1 MNLTTGRQGLARS
14 SRTVIIKLGG
24 SVITDKRLAFK
35 ADLRSMHRIAR
46 ELARV
51 RDRLILLNGAGSFG
65 HIPVKRFGL
74 DEGFSK
80 EKTRSFARTKLQLL
94 RLQEILVSILCSH
107 GIPVVPFTPSSF
119 MMARSGRLCRAELGP
134 IREFSELGLVPLFG
148 GDLVPD
154 LEQGWRVVSA
164 DQMAAWIAPRIGA
177 SMIIYGTDV
186 DGLYSSDPKT
196 CKDAKLLETI
206 SCSEIRKIAGSAL
219 GSRMPDVTAG
229 MQGKLFEAERAA
241 KKGVE
246 VVMMNLRKP
255 ENLHPILK
263 GRRGG
268 WTRISPQ
275 RQRSK

>member
-1 MNLTTGRQGLARS
+1 MARS

-74 DEGFSK
+74 DEGFSR

-94 RLQEILVSILCSH
+94 RLQEMLVSILCSH

-119 MMARSGRLCRAELGP
+119 MIARSGRLCRAELGP

-186 DGLYSSDPKT
+186 DGLYSWDPKT

-229 MQGKLFEAERAA
+229 MQGKLFEAEHAA

-263 GRRGG
+263 GRRGR

>member
-1 MNLTTGRQGLARS
+1 MARK
-14 SRTVIIKLGG
+14 SRIVIVKLGG
-24 SVITDKRLAFK
+24 SVITDKRRAFK
-35 ADLRSMHRIAR
+35 ADLRSMHRIGK

-51 RDRLILLNGAGSFG
+51 PDKLILLNGAGSFG
-65 HIPVKRFGL
+65 HIPVKRFRL
-74 DEGFSK
+74 DEGSSK
-80 EKTRSFARTKLQLL
+80 RKARSFARTKLQLL
-94 RLQEILVSILCSH
+94 RLQEMLVSVLCGH

-119 MMARSGRLCRAELGP
+119 MIARSGRLCRAELAP
-134 IREFSELGLVPLFG
+134 IRKFSELGLVPLFG

-186 DGLYSSDPKT
+186 DGLYSSDPKI
-196 CKDAKLLETI
+196 CQDAELLQTI
-206 SCSEIRKIAGSAL
+206 SCREIREIAGSAR

-229 MQGKLFEAERAA
+229 MQGKLFEAQRAA

-263 GRRGG
+263 GRRGR
-268 WTRISPQ
+268 WTRISPE
-275 RQRSK
+275 RRRSK